1 MTKLSPS
8 ILAADPLRLYEAAAM
23 ARATGCDELHF
34 DVMDGHFVPNLSFGP
49 QLLSAMKREIP
60 FVYDV
65 HLMLSDP
72 LPFVERFHAA
82 GAEILTVHAEAN
94 GFADCLRRIR
104 ELGMQVGAS
113 VKPGTGAEVLR
124 PYLSQLDRVLLMTVE
139 PGFGGQKLMQS
150 VLPKARELRALGFR
164 GEIEADGGINLE
176 NASAL
181 VRAGVNVLV
190 MGTAYFQAQ
199 KPAEVATLVHAL

>member
-1 MTKLSPS
+1 
-8 ILAADPLRLYEAAAM
+8 
-23 ARATGCDELHF
+23 
-34 DVMDGHFVPNLSFGP
+34 
-49 QLLSAMKREIP
+49 
-60 FVYDV
+60 
-65 HLMLSDP
+65 
-72 LPFVERFHAA
+72 
-82 GAEILTVHAEAN
+82 
-94 GFADCLRRIR
+94 
-104 ELGMQVGAS
+104 
-113 VKPGTGAEVLR
+113 
-124 PYLSQLDRVLLMTVE
+124 MTVE